1 MPNQKLYIKNMVCHR
16 CKLVV
21 ESELKKLHLNPV
33 AIELGEVTL
42 EENGISNEQKEQ
54 LKEALEKVGFE
65 LMDDKKSRTI
75 EKIKSVI
82 INAIHHKAE
91 PTAQKFSQLITDALH
106 YDYPYLSRLFTEVE
120 GITIEH
126 YIIQQ
131 KIEKVKEYLIYDELS
146 LSQIAFNMG
155 YSSTAHLST
164 QFKKVTGLT
173 PSQFKAIQNKA
184 RKPLDQIQ

>member
-1 MPNQKLYIKNMVCHR
+1 MSAQKLYIKNMVCHR

-21 ESELKKLHLNPV
+21 QAELEKLGLQPV
-33 AIELGEVTL
+33 AVELGEVTL
-42 EENGISNEQKEQ
+42 AGKTISNTQ
-54 LKEALEKVGFE
+54 KEALKTALEGVGFE

-82 INAIHHKAE
+82 IDAIHHSDE
-91 PTAQKFSQLITDALH
+91 PTHQKFSQLITDALH

-173 PSQFKAIQNKA
+173 PTQFKAIQHKS
-184 RKPLDQIQ
+184 RKPLDEIR

>member
-1 MPNQKLYIKNMVCHR
+1 MSTQKLYIKNMVCHR
-16 CKLVV
+16 CILVV
-21 ESELKKLHLNPV
+21 QAELQKLNLHPLQV
-33 AIELGEVTL
+33 ELGEVTL
-42 EENGISNEQKEQ
+42 ADGDLSDKK
-54 LKEALEKVGFE
+54 KEALKKALEGVGFE

-82 INAIHHKAE
+82 INAIHHSNA
-91 PTAQKFSQLITDALH
+91 PTQQKYSQLITDALH

-146 LSQIAFNMG
+146 LSQIAFDMG
-155 YSSTAHLST
+155 YSSTAHLSA

-184 RKPLDQIQ
+184 RKPLDGIH

>member
-1 MPNQKLYIKNMVCHR
+1 MVCHR

-21 ESELKKLHLNPV
+21 QAELEKLDLQPV
-33 AIELGEVTL
+33 SVELGEVTL
-42 EENGISNEQKEQ
+42 EDGALNDKKKQQ
-54 LKEALEKVGFE
+54 LKDALEKVGFE
-65 LMDDKKSRTI
+65 LMDDKRSRTI

-82 INAIHHKAE
+82 INAIHHSNE
-91 PTAQKFSQLITDALH
+91 PTQQKFSQLITDALH

-131 KIEKVKEYLIYDELS
+131 KIEKVKEYLIYNELS

-155 YSSTAHLST
+155 YSSTAHLSA

-173 PSQFKAIQNKA
+173 PSQFKAIQHKA
-184 RKPLDQIQ
+184 RKPLDQIH

>member
-1 MPNQKLYIKNMVCHR
+1 MSTQKLYIKNMVCHR

-21 ESELKKLHLNPV
+21 HDQLEKLNLHPLSV
-33 AIELGEVTL
+33 ELGEVTL
-42 EENGISNEQKEQ
+42 DETALSEAKKRE
-54 LKEALEKVGFE
+54 LKEALQKVGFE

-82 INAIHHKAE
+82 IGAIHHTNE
-91 PTAQKFSQLITDALH
+91 PVHQKYSQLITDALH
-106 YDYPYLSRLFTEVE
+106 YDYPYLSRLFAEVE

-146 LSQIAFNMG
+146 LSQISFQMG
-155 YSSTAHLST
+155 YSSTAHLSA

-173 PSQFKAIQNKA
+173 PSQFKALQTKP
-184 RKPLDQIQ
+184 RKPLDGIH